1 VNYNLRNETKYNLSE
16 VEGLISEFFPYAQ
29 KRLGFDKPVN
39 VKLISDLHNA
49 ADSLGKTGA
58 YSPQM
63 MEITIY
69 VDKRHP
75 KDILRSFSHELI
87 HHSQNCRGEFDRD
100 MNFGEGYAQV
110 DEHMRKMEQEAYLEG
125 QMNLRDWENT
135 RNITK
140 ENKVMSEV
148 NLEEAVRQAVRT
160 AFKRILEKK
169 ENGLKE
175 GSQEYYSDGSWHS
188 GDPPSTPAAA
198 PGEYE
203 FTQRCK
209 EKNGTMSHANSGALI
224 CMDGNRQIM
233 IREEE
238 FNEEE
243 IMEEEVVDEMFDTM
257 GKRDDVVEEEE
268 LYETFTSQK
277 NKMLFEQLTKKWAK

>member
-1 VNYNLRNETKYNLSE
+1 MNYNLKNETKYNLSE

-39 VKLISDLHNA
+39 VKLISDLYNA

-75 KDILRSFSHELI
+75 KDILRSFSHELV

-100 MNFGEGYAQV
+100 INFGEGYAQV
-110 DEHMRKMEQEAYLEG
+110 DEHMRIMEKEAYLEG

-169 ENGLKE
+169 SLEEEDSLKE
-175 GSQEYYSDGSWHS
+175 EEVNEDELEESQRTDSPDRA
-188 GDPPSTPAAA
+188 PP
-198 PGEYE
+198 
-203 FTQRCK
+203 
-209 EKNGTMSHANSGALI
+209 GTEEDRLKPL
-224 CMDGNRQIM
+224 
-233 IREEE
+233 EEE
-238 FNEEE
+238 ELDEEE
-243 IMEEEVVDEMFDTM
+243 LNEEEVVEEDEINEEE
-257 GKRDDVVEEEE
+257 VVEEEE

-277 NKMLFEQLTKKWAK
+277 NKMLFETLTKKWAKKG